1 MRKKTTKMEA
11 KEMNP
16 SKLIKVWIDDKTI
29 VMVKDQSAFELWL
42 ALFPNAKIIQ

>member
-1 MRKKTTKMEA
+1 MRKKVTKVEA
-11 KEMNP
+11 KEVNP

-42 ALFPNAKIIQ
+42 ARFPNAKIIQ